1 MCWGE
6 KKLLL
11 VIAKIEMINLADPC
25 SLVTSQP
32 ANLEE
37 KELKCGMK
45 AELQCGENT
54 CLR

>member
-6 KKLLL
+6 KTVKLL
-11 VIAKIEMINLADPC
+11 KFEMINLADPC
-25 SLVTSQP
+25 SLVKSQP

>member
-6 KKLLL
+6 KT
-11 VIAKIEMINLADPC
+11 VIARIEMINLADPC
-25 SLVTSQP
+25 SLVKSQP